1 MAQELVLVSH
11 GLCPYAQRVAISLG
25 EKGVPVDRVTVDLA
39 DKPDWFKAISPLGK
53 VPLLRVDDRI
63 IFESAA
69 ILEYL
74 EDTIAPPLHPSD
86 PLQRAEHRAW
96 IEYSSTMLNNIAAL
110 YNAPDEAAFDAATTL
125 LATRFQWLEQR
136 VAANAW
142 FDGAA
147 FSLVDAAFAPVFRY
161 FDAFDAIGVTGM
173 LERARKVGRWRAA
186 LAARPS
192 VQSAVSA
199 EYPAQLR
206 SFLSRR
212 NSYIARFYDAP
223 APAAQASSQ
232 SGA

>member
-1 MAQELVLVSH
+1 MAQALVLVSH
-11 GLCPYAQRVAISLG
+11 DLCPYAQRVAISLR
-25 EKGVPVDRVTVDLA
+25 EKAVPFEQVTVDLGN
-39 DKPDWFKAISPLGK
+39 KPDWFKAISPLGK
-53 VPLLRVDDRI
+53 VPLLRVGDRV

-86 PLQRAEHRAW
+86 PLRRAEHRAW
-96 IEYSSTMLNNIAAL
+96 IEYGSTVLNNIAAL
-110 YNAPDEAAFDAATTL
+110 YNAPDEATFGAAMTL

-136 VAANAW
+136 VTANAW

-161 FDAFDAIGVTGM
+161 FGAFDAIGVTGM
-173 LERARKVGRWRAA
+173 LDGARKVARWRAA

-192 VQSAVSA
+192 VQAAVSA

-206 SFLSRR
+206 SFLGKH
-212 NSYIARFYDAP
+212 NSYIARFYNAP
-223 APAAQASSQ
+223 ALAP
-232 SGA
+232 

>member
-1 MAQELVLVSH
+1 MAQEFVLVSH
-11 GLCPYAQRVAISLG
+11 HLCPYVQRVAISLR
-25 EKGVPVDRVTVDLA
+25 EKGARFEQVTVDLA

-53 VPLLRVDDRI
+53 VPLLRVGDRV

-96 IEYSSTMLNNIAAL
+96 IEYGSTVLNNIAAL
-110 YNAPDEAAFDAATTL
+110 YNAPDEAAFGAATTL
-125 LATRFQWLEQR
+125 LATRFQWLER
-136 VAANAW
+136 CVMANAW

-173 LERARKVGRWRAA
+173 LDGARKVARWRAA

-192 VQSAVSA
+192 VQSAVAA
-199 EYPAQLR
+199 EHPAQLR
-206 SFLSRR
+206 LFLSKR
-212 NSYIARFYDAP
+212 NSYVARFCDAP
-223 APAAQASSQ
+223 ALAL
-232 SGA
+232 